1 MPSANLT
8 IPCKIYEDPYKV
20 KSVILPEYG
29 INPAKA
35 DVTEQDVVSG
45 KKFYKSDGSLAT
57 GSLILQPDPVTDEGY
72 YGLRAQTHND
82 HNLSELKKI
91 VGCSFGWNQI
101 AQFPN
106 RTNISS
112 KGITFT
118 VSDGVLTYSGTPTES
133 TGYVEIV
140 SGTFAN
146 FISGHKYL
154 IRVVD
159 SNGDD
164 GSRKTY
170 VVINNPYVEIPSSES
185 NAKRYVMYAPTDTP
199 TYFYWR
205 LSLVN
210 LATDTQISGKA
221 WVQAFDLTV
230 MFGSTIADYIYG
242 LGNTDGV
249 ALFKTFFNKNYYPYN
264 AGTLISTHPRSHR
277 MVGFNKFNPHNVKFG
292 ENSNYSKDPGT
303 TLTTSGGESYAT
315 VSGDNP
321 VEVEIITGWKGV
333 LFTVD
338 DIVPGVLHKFEGYLD
353 ADNTDSIRGSIY
365 LTDDN
370 YVVIR
375 KISNV
380 WYNTGLISYSFTPTA
395 SETKFVYAVES
406 STANN
411 TITLINPCVHIAT
424 NSALDG
430 KYDAYSV
437 ADYAFY
443 DTDLN
448 GVPKLVD
455 NKIVYDGDE
464 YTPDGAIVRK
474 YGIVDLGLLSWT
486 KRDTSEGHWR
496 FTTQDILL
504 KWNSSTDAIGNMIC
518 LRYQSISANGTWN
531 GITGVSSHTTMTQLL
546 VCDETYSDAATFKA
560 AMSGVYLVYE
570 LQYPILESRSAYSEK
585 QALFQNGTEEF
596 VDDRAISIPV
606 WHETEYIQYVEYINP
621 DPVEEMPSNDVNFI
635 DYDGKI
641 IKSYSKN
648 DFLNLY
654 ALPPNP
660 VHSGLISQGWNW
672 TLSDAK
678 EYVRM
683 AGYLDIGQNY
693 DTDDYSIR
701 IYINIYEKAN
711 TTVSIRYRLGG
722 SGGYGT
728 IDWGDGTINAASV
741 TSVFM
746 DHTYSSIGNYVIKI
760 NIPDGSYGYGYGT
773 SRSIIYGNACRIL
786 VTKIEFSSRWRADTS
801 ANFGNEANT
810 FRNLEAVT
818 IPRKAYGID
827 YFRLSANMFVN
838 CSSLKAIVIPP
849 GAYIKGASVLD
860 ACYSLKRISV
870 PKSTV
875 DNVMGGN
882 YIFRNCYS
890 LKRFAIPSGQ
900 TSLTSTFL
908 GTALSLSKIVIPSS
922 ITSIAASAF
931 TGCTALKEIHF
942 KRSTPPSVA
951 NSNAWT
957 SLPTD
962 CKIYVPSGK
971 LSAYT
976 GATNYPSSST
986 YTYIE
991 E

>member
-35 DVTEQDVVSG
+35 DVNEQDVVSG

-57 GSLILQPDPVTDEGY
+57 GSLVLPPDPVTDEGY
-72 YGLRAQTHND
+72 YSLRAQTHND

-91 VGCSFGWNQI
+91 VGCSFGWNQLI
-101 AQFPN
+101 NTGMSHDPSASPTIILNEGTSIVKDHKLLCLAHRDVTETQDRLTFFKREN
-106 RTNISS
+106 GSNVNI
-112 KGITFT
+112 GAFAIFG
-118 VSDGVLTYSGTPTES
+118 VGESDSLILLSPTGTGTS
-133 TGYVEIV
+133 TG
-140 SGTFAN
+140 STSTGTEGNVWIYRSSYDSTAV
-146 FISGHKYL
+146 ISN
-154 IRVVD
+154 IQV
-159 SNGDD
+159 
-164 GSRKTY
+164 
-170 VVINNPYVEIPSSES
+170 
-185 NAKRYVMYAPTDTP
+185 
-199 TYFYWR
+199 
-205 LSLVN
+205 
-210 LATDTQISGKA
+210 
-221 WVQAFDLTV
+221 FDLTLT
-230 MFGSTIADYIYG
+230 FGSAIADYLYSLEAAIC
-242 LGNTDGV
+242 LDI
-249 ALFKTFFNKNYYPYN
+249 FKTFFNKNYYPRN
-264 AGTLISTHPRSHR
+264 AGTLISTHPKSHR

-292 ENSNYSKDPGT
+292 ENSNYSADPGT
-303 TLTTSGGESYAT
+303 TLTTSGGESYVT

-321 VEVEIITGWKGV
+321 VEVEITTGWRGV
-333 LFTVD
+333 LFTID
-338 DIVPGVLHKFEGYLD
+338 DIVPGVLHRFEASFD
-353 ADNTDSIRGSIY
+353 ADNTDGIRGSIY

-380 WYNTGLISYSFTPTA
+380 WYNTGQFSYSFTPTA
-395 SETKFVYAVES
+395 SETKFVYALAS

-411 TITLINPCVHIAT
+411 TITLTNPCVHIAT
-424 NSALDG
+424 NSALNG

-455 NKIVYDGDE
+455 NNIVYDGDE

-474 YGIVDLGLLSWT
+474 YGVVDLGLLNWVRMEVPSLT
-486 KRDTSEGHWR
+486 GVYCFRASGFVMKTETSNVVCPRYSYVGRYTNLTSDKLCAYIYNTNFCIRDDSY
-496 FTTQDILL
+496 
-504 KWNSSTDAIGNMIC
+504 TDA
-518 LRYQSISANGTWN
+518 
-531 GITGVSSHTTMTQLL
+531 
-546 VCDETYSDAATFKA
+546 DAFKA

-596 VDDRAISIPV
+596 VDDRAIPVPV

-621 DPVEEMPSNDVNFI
+621 GPVEEMLSNDVNII

-660 VHSGLISQGWNW
+660 VHSGLVSQGWNW

-701 IYINIYEKAN
+701 LYINIYEEAN
-711 TTVSIRYRLGG
+711 RTVKITYRLSG
-722 SGGYGT
+722 SGGGGSV
-728 IDWGDGTINAASV
+728 DWGDGTSYSP
-741 TSVFM
+741 TSAGVSTE
-746 DHTYSSIGNYVIKI
+746 HTYSSIGKYIIKI
-760 NIPDGSYGYGYGT
+760 HVPEGRYAYGYGS
-773 SRSIIYGNACRIL
+773 SRSIAYTGDSRIL

-801 ANFGNEANT
+801 SSYGHEANT

-818 IPRKAYGID
+818 IPQKAYGID
-827 YFRLSANMFVN
+827 YFRLTANMFVN

-860 ACYSLKRISV
+860 SCYSLKRISV

-882 YIFRNCYS
+882 YIFRNCFS
-890 LKRFAIPSGQ
+890 LKRFAIPLGL

-908 GTALSLSKIVIPSS
+908 GAAQSLSKIVIPSS

-931 TGCTALKEIHF
+931 TSCTALKEIHF
-942 KRSTPPSVA
+942 KGATPPSVA
-951 NSNAWT
+951 NSNAWA

-971 LSAYT
+971 LSEYT

>member
-57 GSLILQPDPVTDEGY
+57 GSLVLPPDPVTDEGY

-91 VGCSFGWNQI
+91 IGCSFGWNQLI
-101 AQFPN
+101 NTGMSLDPSASSTIILNEGTSIVKDHKLLCLAHRDVTETQDRLTFYKREN
-106 RTNISS
+106 DSNVNI
-112 KGITFT
+112 GAFAIFG
-118 VSDGVLTYSGTPTES
+118 VGESDSLILLSPTGTGTS
-133 TGYVEIV
+133 TG
-140 SGTFAN
+140 STSTGTEGNVWIYRSSYDSTAV
-146 FISGHKYL
+146 ISD
-154 IRVVD
+154 IQV
-159 SNGDD
+159 
-164 GSRKTY
+164 
-170 VVINNPYVEIPSSES
+170 
-185 NAKRYVMYAPTDTP
+185 
-199 TYFYWR
+199 
-205 LSLVN
+205 
-210 LATDTQISGKA
+210 
-221 WVQAFDLTV
+221 FDLTLI
-230 MFGSTIADYIYG
+230 FGSAIADYLYSLEAAIC
-242 LGNTDGV
+242 LNI
-249 ALFKTFFNKNYYPYN
+249 FKTLFSRIPYPYN
-264 AGTLISTHPRSHR
+264 AGTLISTHPKSHR

-292 ENSNYSKDPGT
+292 ENSNYNQDPGT

-321 VEVEIITGWKGV
+321 VEVEITTGWKGV

-338 DIVPGVLHKFEGYLD
+338 DIVPGVLHKFEVYLD
-353 ADNTDSIRGSIY
+353 ADNTDSIRGTIY

-380 WYNTGLISYSFTPTA
+380 WYGTGLISYSFTPTA
-395 SETKFVYAVES
+395 SETKFVYAVAS

-411 TITLINPCVHIAT
+411 TIILIDPCVHIAT

-448 GVPKLVD
+448 GVPKLID
-455 NKIVYDGDE
+455 NSIVYDGDE

-474 YGIVDLGLLSWT
+474 YGIVDLGTIGWSL
-486 KRDTSEGHWR
+486 
-496 FTTQDILL
+496 
-504 KWNSSTDAIGNMIC
+504 NSSLNGSPAFIYTFNQAKIPSGNGVIANILTPIYETKTANALYVESSTSGIIC
-518 LRYQSISANGTWN
+518 LNTSKALQVRDFN
-531 GITGVSSHTTMTQLL
+531 
-546 VCDETYSDAATFKA
+546 YSTVADFKA

-596 VDDRAISIPV
+596 VDDRAIPIPV

-641 IKSYSKN
+641 IKSYSRN

-660 VHSGLISQGWNW
+660 VHNGLISQGWNW

-701 IYINIYEKAN
+701 LYINIYEESNRTIKLM
-711 TTVSIRYRLGG
+711 YRLAG
-722 SGGYGT
+722 SGGYGSV
-728 IDWGDGTINAASV
+728 DWGDGTSYSPTG
-741 TSVFM
+741 TSVSTE
-746 DHTYSSIGNYVIKI
+746 HTYSSIGNYIIKI
-760 NIPDGSYGYGYGT
+760 HVPEGRHAYGYGS
-773 SRSIIYGNACRIL
+773 SRSIIYSAPSRIL
-786 VTKIEFSSRWRADTS
+786 VTKVEFSSRWRASTS
-801 ANFGNEANT
+801 SNYGYETYMFK
-810 FRNLEAVT
+810 NLESIT
-818 IPRKAYGID
+818 IPRQSYGVS
-827 YFRLSANMFVN
+827 YFYFVGYMM
-838 CSSLKAIVIPP
+838 SSNNLKALVIPP
-849 GAYIKGASVLD
+849 GAYFKGGYCLD
-860 ACYSLKRISV
+860 ACYQLSRVSV
-870 PKSTV
+870 PKSVV
-875 DNVMGGN
+875 DNVFGGT
-882 YIFRNCYS
+882 YCFRNCYA
-890 LKRFAIPSGQ
+890 LKRIAIPSGA
-900 TSLTSTFL
+900 TSVVSNCFN
-908 GTALSLSKIVIPSS
+908 GCSSLSKIVIPDSV
-922 ITSIAASAF
+922 TSIAASSFAN
-931 TGCTALKEIHF
+931 CSALKEIHF
-942 KRSTPPSVA
+942 KGATPPSVA